1 MAKIRLDGQT
11 QSRIALSEDVIVEY
25 AGLMK
30 GGYQFP
36 PLLVV
41 FDGASY
47 WLVDGF
53 HRRWAAVK
61 AKVKDLKCIVLQ
73 GTRDDARWI
82 SYGANKDHGLPRSNP
97 DKKRAVLAALKHPN
111 GAKWSD
117 GKIGEH
123 VGVSQ
128 RMVTK
133 YRQELTPTQKDS
145 ESPTREG
152 RDGRTTN
159 TANIGETDE
168 TKIKR
173 LAAKGLSVREIAESV
188 GWSKS
193 RVARFLRTTESAS
206 GTKTGSR
213 GTDDEQDDEPETPL
227 PARTSTAA
235 ATSAS
240 QPAQQSDCENFKQF
254 KPLWGKA
261 SKVEKCLIRDYIETN
276 P

>member
-1 MAKIRLDGQT
+1 M
-11 QSRIALSEDVIVEY
+11 
-25 AGLMK
+25 
-30 GGYQFP
+30 
-36 PLLVV
+36 VV
-41 FDGASY
+41 
-47 WLVDGF
+47 
-53 HRRWAAVK
+53 
-61 AKVKDLKCIVLQ
+61 
-73 GTRDDARWI
+73 
-82 SYGANKDHGLPRSNP
+82 
-97 DKKRAVLAALKHPN
+97 AALKHPN

-168 TKIKR
+168 TTIKR

-213 GTDDEQDDEPETPL
+213 GTDDEQDEPETPT
-227 PARTSTAA
+227 PARTADDSKSFGVAQ
-235 ATSAS
+235 SAKTLRS
-240 QPAQQSDCENFKQF
+240 WSGANGMIVAGLRLSITCRQQVSLTPALGVF
-254 KPLWGKA
+254 
-261 SKVEKCLIRDYIETN
+261 
-276 P
+276 